1 MKKRIIFI
9 VILIIFSF
17 LQLTAK
23 EKLHL
28 KVGTYENPPKIVTA
42 ENGEISGFGADIT
55 DKDFGRVE
63 KIAIIPFWLK
73 INLVIM
79 LVLEI
84 TIFIYYRI
92 LRNKMNK
99 QTIEL
104 QRSITKRR
112 KTEEALQ
119 ESEVRYRTLFN
130 SSKDAIM
137 TLEPP
142 TWKFSAGNP
151 AILDMFGVKDESEFT
166 SFALWELSPE
176 KQPDGRLSS
185 EKAKEMIRIALKK
198 GYNFFEWTHKR
209 LNGEEFPVTVLL
221 TRIKIY
227 DKTFL
232 QATVRDITEQK
243 ESERIQKMLYN
254 ITDAVN
260 AAKDLNEFFEI
271 VHKQLNSVID
281 TTNFYIAFYDK
292 DQDSISFDY
301 YINEFADKKEN
312 INVARKPKKGL
323 TEYVIRTGK
332 PLLADHKVIEKLT
345 KAGKIDVVGTPSK
358 IWLGVPLKIENE
370 VISMICVQSYTDAS
384 LYTEKD
390 IEILEFVSD
399 TISIAIERKKAE
411 EANKKSEKI
420 QKMLYKIT
428 DAVNTT
434 KDLNE
439 FYEIIHEQLS
449 SVIDTTNYYVALY
462 DKETDTISLPYHTD
476 TKDKVTSFPAGK
488 TLTNYVIKTGKSL
501 FADKE
506 VDEKLTKAGKIETIG
521 TPSKIWLGVPLKIE
535 NEVMGM
541 ICVQSYTD
549 ASLYTKKDIE
559 ILEFVSDTIAIAIE
573 RKQAEVE
580 FRKLSTAVKQS
591 PSVIAITDLEGNIE
605 YVNPKFTELTGYT
618 FKEVKGQNPRI
629 LKSGELSD
637 EMYKELWETISSDK
651 EWHGEFHNKK
661 KNGKLFWEVASI
673 SPIFDKQGKKINYIK
688 VAEDITEQKQAEEKL
703 KESEEKYRLIV
714 ENANDGIEITQED
727 RVIFANSQFAEMLGY
742 KLGELKNVLFSQFFT
757 EQAIHDLYDRYNRRG
772 TGIVVPHQYETIF
785 KKKDGTVIDVDIKY
799 EIIDYKQEPATFA
812 IISDITD
819 RKKAEKKLAQYR
831 DHLEELVEKRTKKLK
846 QAQAQLVR
854 KEKLTVL
861 GQLAG
866 SVGHDLRNPLG
877 VISNSVFY
885 LNMKLKDKDEKV
897 KKHLALLKREIERSE
912 DMLSDLLD
920 FSRGKL
926 LNITETNVNAL
937 IKETIEK
944 TKIPENIKLE
954 MDLDEKIPQI
964 PLDTDKMQRVFQN
977 IISNAIQAMS
987 EKGKL
992 QIKTSSGK
1000 DFVEINFTDNGQGI
1014 VKENLKKIFEPLVT
1028 TKSKGIG
1035 LGLAIVENIIDSH
1048 KGKIDVKSE
1057 VGKGSTF
1064 TIKLRN

>member
-9 VILIIFSF
+9 VILIIVSF

-42 ENGEISGFGADIT
+42 ENGKVSGFWADISG
-55 DKDFGRVE
+55 KDFGRVE
-63 KIAIIPFWLK
+63 KIAIIPFWLE

-84 TIFIYYRI
+84 TIFIYYRL
-92 LRNKMNK
+92 LRNQVNK
-99 QTIEL
+99 KTIEL
-104 QRSITKRR
+104 QRNITKRR
-112 KTEEALQ
+112 KTEDALR

-166 SFALWELSPE
+166 SFAPWELSPE

-209 LNGEEFPVTVLL
+209 LNGEEFPATVLL
-221 TRIKIY
+221 ARIKIY

-232 QATVRDITEQK
+232 QATVKDITEQK
-243 ESERIQKMLYN
+243 KSERIQKILYK

-260 AAKDLNEFFEI
+260 TTKDLNEFFEI

-301 YINEFADKKEN
+301 YIDEFADKKEN

-332 PLLADHKVIEKLT
+332 SLLADHEVIEKLT
-345 KAGKIDVVGTPSK
+345 KAGKIDEIGTPSK

-370 VISMICVQSYTDAS
+370 VISMICVQSYTDVS

-411 EANKKSEKI
+411 TTRKKAETI
-420 QKMLYKIT
+420 QKMLYNIA

-439 FYEIIHEQLS
+439 FYKIIHEQLS

-462 DKETDTISLPYHTD
+462 DKETDTISLPYHTN
-476 TKDKVTSFPAGK
+476 TKDKITSFPAGK
-488 TLTNYVIKTGKSL
+488 TLTSYVIKTGKSL
-501 FADKE
+501 LVDKE
-506 VDEKLTKAGKIETIG
+506 VDEKLTKAGKIETVG
-521 TPSKIWLGVPLKIE
+521 APSKIWLGVPLKIE
-535 NEVMGM
+535 NEIMGM

-549 ASLYTKKDIE
+549 ASLYTEKDIE
-559 ILEFVSDTIAIAIE
+559 ILEFVSDE
-573 RKQAEVE
+573 
-580 FRKLSTAVKQS
+580 
-591 PSVIAITDLEGNIE
+591 IAITIE
-605 YVNPKFTELTGYT
+605 
-618 FKEVKGQNPRI
+618 R
-629 LKSGELSD
+629 
-637 EMYKELWETISSDK
+637 
-651 EWHGEFHNKK
+651 
-661 KNGKLFWEVASI
+661 
-673 SPIFDKQGKKINYIK
+673 
-688 VAEDITEQKQAEEKL
+688 KQAEEKL

-727 RVIFANSQFAEMLGY
+727 EIIFANRQFAEILGY
-742 KLGELKNVLFSQFFT
+742 KLDELKDIPFSQFFT
-757 EQAIHDLYDRYNRRG
+757 EEAISDLNDRHEKREAG
-772 TGIVVPHQYETIF
+772 MVVPHQHETTF
-785 KKKDGTVIDVDIKY
+785 KKKDGTVIDVYIKY

-819 RKKAEKKLAQYR
+819 RKKAEEKLAQYR
-831 DHLEELVEKRTKKLK
+831 DHLEKLVKKRTKKLK
-846 QAQAQLVR
+846 QTQAQLVR

-866 SVGHDLRNPLG
+866 SIGHDLRNPLG

-897 KKHLALLKREIERSE
+897 KKHLALLKKEIERS
-912 DMLSDLLD
+912 DNMLSDLLD
-920 FSRGKL
+920 FSRVKL
-926 LNITETNVNAL
+926 LNITETNVNTL
-937 IKETIEK
+937 IKETIEE
-944 TKIPENIKLE
+944 TKIPEYIDLE

-964 PLDTDKMQRVFQN
+964 PLDPDKMQRVFQN
-977 IISNAIQAMS
+977 MIFNAIQAMS

-992 QIKTSSGK
+992 HIKTSSND
-1000 DFVEINFTDNGQGI
+1000 DFTEISFSDNGQGI
-1014 VKENLKKIFEPLVT
+1014 IKENLKKIFEPLVT
-1028 TKSKGIG
+1028 TRAKGIG
-1035 LGLAIVENIIDSH
+1035 LGLAIVKNIIDSH

-1057 VGKGSTF
+1057 VGKGTTF